1 MGFGTKT
8 RAPARLRALL
18 LVLFLA
24 LLLALAVKP
33 LPACGQAPGEALE
46 EELDLS
52 VLDRLW
58 QELEDEMGGY
68 LPSFHWRDILG
79 WMESREEPVGLGG
92 LLAGFWQYFWKE
104 VLINLNLLGKLL
116 ALAVVAALLKNL
128 QRAFSSENL
137 APLAQAV
144 IFLVLI
150 SIAITSF
157 NVAIGIG
164 REAITRMVD
173 IVLALLPLLMVLLA
187 SLGSLASA
195 AIFHPLV
202 IFTVNFFS
210 TVVMNV
216 VFPLI
221 YLTTVLSIV
230 NHLTDRY
237 PVNRLAGLFRD
248 GAVWVMG
255 VSLTIFI
262 GVTAIQ
268 GVAGSVADA
277 VALRTA
283 KFATG
288 ALVPVVGG
296 MLADALETVVGVS
309 ILLKNGLS
317 LAGLIFL
324 LLFTVFPLIK
334 IFAIMLAYKVAAAV
348 VQPLGETELS
358 EALNTLGNCLAL
370 VFAAVAAVCFMFIVA
385 ITIIVGAGN
394 AAVMFR

>member
-1 MGFGTKT
+1 MRTLAAVLFF
-8 RAPARLRALL
+8 LL
-18 LVLFLA
+18 LVA
-24 LLLALAVKP
+24 
-33 LPACGQAPGEALE
+33 LPAPAFCLE
-46 EELDLS
+46 EAAGLEDKLDLQ

-58 QELEDEMGGY
+58 LELEEEMGGY
-68 LPSFHWRDILG
+68 LPSFHWRDILE
-79 WMESREEPVGLGG
+79 WMEEKEEPVGLGG
-92 LLAGFWQYFWKE
+92 LMEGFWRYLWKE

-116 ALAVVAALLKNL
+116 ILAVIASLLKNL

-137 APLAQAV
+137 SPLAQAV

-150 SIAITSF
+150 GIAVNSF

-164 REAITRMVD
+164 RAAIHRMVD
-173 IVLALLPLLMVLLA
+173 IVLACLPLLMVLLA

-230 NHLTDRY
+230 NHLTDHY

-248 GAVWVMG
+248 WAVWVLG
-255 VSLTIFI
+255 FSLTVFI

-277 VALRTA
+277 VTLRTA

-288 ALVPVVGG
+288 ALIPVMGG

-309 ILLKNGLS
+309 LILKNGLS
-317 LAGLIFL
+317 IVGLVL
-324 LLFTVFPLIK
+324 LFLFTVFPLIK
-334 IFAIMLAYKVAAAV
+334 IFAIMLVYKVAAAV

-370 VFAAVAAVCFMFIVA
+370 VFASVAAVCLMFIVA

>member
-1 MGFGTKT
+1 MYRGKKAAAAAVVIAF
-8 RAPARLRALL
+8 LL
-18 LVLFLA
+18 LLFAGPAAA
-24 LLLALAVKP
+24 L
-33 LPACGQAPGEALE
+33 GQAPEGDLE
-46 EELDLS
+46 EELDFT
-52 VLDRLW
+52 VLDQLW
-58 QELEDEMGGY
+58 QELEDEMGDY
-68 LPSFHWRDILG
+68 LPSFHWRDILS
-79 WMESREEPVGLGG
+79 WMQEREEPVGLGG
-92 LLAGFWQYFWKE
+92 LMAGFWQYLWKE
-104 VLINLNLLGKLL
+104 VLINMNLLGKLL
-116 ALAVVAALLKNL
+116 VLAVVASLLKNL
-128 QRAFSSENL
+128 QRAFSSEDL

-164 REAITRMVD
+164 RDAINRMVD
-173 IVLALLPLLMVLLA
+173 IVLAFLPLLLVLLA

-230 NHLTDRY
+230 NHLTDKY
-237 PVNRLAGLFRD
+237 PVNRLAGLFKD
-248 GAVWVMG
+248 CAVWVMG
-255 VSLTIFI
+255 FSLTVFI

-277 VALRTA
+277 VTLRTA

-309 ILLKNGLS
+309 LILKNGLS
-317 LAGLIFL
+317 IVGVLFL
-324 LLFTVFPLIK
+324 FLFTVFPLIK
-334 IFAIMLAYKVAAAV
+334 IFAIMLVYKVAAAV

-370 VFAAVAAVCFMFIVA
+370 VFASVTAVCFMFIVA

>member
-1 MGFGTKT
+1 MRTGKKAVLAAVILFLLAAWANP
-8 RAPARLRALL
+8 APA
-18 LVLFLA
+18 F
-24 LLLALAVKP
+24 
-33 LPACGQAPGEALE
+33 GQPLE
-46 EELDLS
+46 EELQDLEKELDLT
-52 VLDRLW
+52 VLDQLW
-58 QELEDEMGGY
+58 QELEEEMGDY
-68 LPSFHWRDILG
+68 LPSFHWRDILS
-79 WMESREEPVGLGG
+79 WMQEREEPVGLGG
-92 LLAGFWQYFWKE
+92 LMAGFWNYLWKE
-104 VLINLNLLGKLL
+104 VLINVNLLGKLL
-116 ALAVVAALLKNL
+116 VLAVVASLLKNL
-128 QRAFSSENL
+128 QRAFSSEHL

-150 SIAITSF
+150 GIAINSF
-157 NVAIGIG
+157 HVAIGIG
-164 REAITRMVD
+164 RDAITRMVD
-173 IVLALLPLLMVLLA
+173 IVLAFLPLLLVLLA

-230 NHLTDRY
+230 NHLTDKY
-237 PVNRLAGLFRD
+237 PVSRLASLFKD
-248 GAVWVMG
+248 CAVWVMG
-255 VSLTIFI
+255 FSLTVFI

-288 ALVPVVGG
+288 ALIPVVGS

-309 ILLKNGLS
+309 LILKNGLGIV
-317 LAGLIFL
+317 GLIFL
-324 LLFTVFPLIK
+324 FLFTVFPLIK
-334 IFAIMLAYKVAAAV
+334 IFAIMLVYKVAAAV

>member
-1 MGFGTKT
+1 MNLWQKIMV
-8 RAPARLRALL
+8 AA
-18 LVLFLA
+18 VLFFLIFSPA
-24 LLLALAVKP
+24 
-33 LPACGQAPGEALE
+33 LPAFGQEAGESLE
-46 EELDLS
+46 DKLDLQE
-52 VLDRLW
+52 LDRLW
-58 QELEDEMGGY
+58 EELEREMGEY
-68 LPSFHWRDILG
+68 LPSIHWRDILS
-79 WMESREEPVGLGG
+79 WIAEKEEPISIGT
-92 LLAGFWQYFWKE
+92 LLTGFWRYLWKE
-104 VLINLNLLGKLL
+104 VLINLTLLGKLL
-116 ALAVVAALLKNL
+116 VLAVIASLLKNL
-128 QRAFSSENL
+128 QRAFSSDAL
-137 APLAQAV
+137 TPLAQSV

-150 SIAITSF
+150 SIALQSF
-157 NVAIGIG
+157 SVAIGIG
-164 REAITRMVD
+164 REAISNMVD

-210 TVVMNV
+210 TVVKNV

-230 NHLTDRY
+230 NHLAKEY
-237 PVNRLAGLFRD
+237 PINRLAGLFKD
-248 GAVWVMG
+248 AAVWIMG
-255 VSLTIFI
+255 FSLTIFI

-268 GVAGSVADA
+268 GVAGSVSDA
-277 VALRTA
+277 VSLRTA

-288 ALVPVVGG
+288 ALVPVAGG

-309 ILLKNGLS
+309 LILKNGLS
-317 LAGLIFL
+317 IVGMLFL
-324 LLFTVFPLIK
+324 FLFTVFPLIK
-334 IFAIMLAYKVAAAV
+334 IFALMLVYKVASAI

-370 VFAAVAAVCFMFIVA
+370 VFSAVAAVCFMFIVA